1 MAGEAQ
7 IPLGEGSGKGGQLN
21 KVSILCNHDHIYHP
35 HREGEYSV
43 SVRYPNGSGKPVRH
57 FKLVA

>member
-1 MAGEAQ
+1 MAGEAHIEAL
-7 IPLGEGSGKGGQLN
+7 IPLG
-21 KVSILCNHDHIYHP
+21 KVQGWEVNSKCLFYVIIYHP

>member
-1 MAGEAQ
+1 MAGEAL
-7 IPLGEGSGKGGQLN
+7 IPLGEGLGMG
-21 KVSILCNHDHIYHP
+21 VIIYHP